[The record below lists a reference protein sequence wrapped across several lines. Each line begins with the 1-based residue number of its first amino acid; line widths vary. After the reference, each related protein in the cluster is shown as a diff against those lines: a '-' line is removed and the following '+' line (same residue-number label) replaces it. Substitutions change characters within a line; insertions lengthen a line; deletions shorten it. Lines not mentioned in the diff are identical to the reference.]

1 MTRRIAARRIT
12 APRIAARRITA
23 ACMLVVPLLLT
34 ACAQQTQKPQ
44 PTDEP
49 YVGSGRMD
57 NMNST
62 GAPPTTADSGTD
74 SAMSEPTYTGSES
87 AEPAPKPQPKP
98 KNTTAAKPKTT
109 ASKNRSYTVQ
119 KGDTLSE
126 IAKKY
131 YGDANKW
138 RTIYNANKSK
148 ISDPKKL
155 KVGTKLIIP

>member
-1 MTRRIAARRIT
+1 MIRRIAA
-12 APRIAARRITA
+12 
-23 ACMLVVPLLLT
+23 ACTLILPLLLT

-62 GAPPTTADSGTD
+62 GGQPGSSTD
-74 SAMSEPTYTGSES
+74 TGSDPGLSEPTYTGSE
-87 AEPAPKPQPKP
+87 AVEPAPRPAAKPRS
-98 KNTTAAKPKTT
+98 TSTAKPKTT
-109 ASKNRSYTVQ
+109 ASKTRSYTVQ

-126 IAKKY
+126 IAQKY

-155 KVGTKLIIP
+155 KVGTKLVIP